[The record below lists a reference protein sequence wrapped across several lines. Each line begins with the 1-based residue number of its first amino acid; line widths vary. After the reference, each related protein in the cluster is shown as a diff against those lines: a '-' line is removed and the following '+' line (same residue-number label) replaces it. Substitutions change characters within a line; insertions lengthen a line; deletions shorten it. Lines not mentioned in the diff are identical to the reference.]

1 MEERAEE
8 CRAEAT
14 PVLLK
19 PGPCQEGRGRVR
31 HVEVAWWR
39 RGRAAQARGALG
51 PSAPDAELQRRR
63 RRAGDTYVRWH
74 SSARPVTS
82 TEVGSSGLR

>member
-1 MEERAEE
+1 MEESRGEPRRGDPISTESRA
-8 CRAEAT
+8 RQA
-14 PVLLK
+14 
-19 PGPCQEGRGRVR
+19 GRGSVR

-39 RGRAAQARGALG
+39 RGRAAQARGAPG

-63 RRAGDTYVRWH
+63 RRARDTYVRRH